1 MKLTGYGISDTG
13 RVKQVNQDSLFYGIS
28 PNGDAGIFAVA
39 DGVGGLQFGEVASA
53 KATENIE
60 KWWQEFL
67 VSGIGSDSEKT
78 VDSLS
83 ALIFKINGE
92 IYSFNETNQTKSATT
107 LSLIIIYGDSYY
119 IAHVG
124 DSRVYAFVDEEKKIY
139 QLTTDHST
147 DIVKERDG
155 RKYIQSALTDG
166 LGHRKSIKCDLSFGP
181 LNDSV
186 SAFLVCSDGIYKK
199 QSDEVIAQIISAGA
213 EEKQICENL
222 IEGAKQ
228 AGESDNITAAFFR
241 PDYQK

>member
-1 MKLTGYGISDTG
+1 MKLTAFGISDTG
-13 RVKQVNQDSLFYGIS
+13 RVKQVNQDSLFYSVS
-28 PNGDAGIFAVA
+28 PSGDAGIFAVA

-67 VSGIGSDSEKT
+67 LSGIGSDSEKT

-92 IYSFNETNQTKSATT
+92 IYSFNEENQTKSATT
-107 LSLIIIYGDSYY
+107 LSLIIIYGNVYY

-124 DSRVYAFVDEEKKIY
+124 DSRVYAFVDAESKLY
-139 QLTTDHST
+139 QLTKDHTT

-155 RKYIQSALTDG
+155 RQYIQSALTDG
-166 LGHRKSIKCDLSFGP
+166 LGHKKSIKCDLSFGP

-199 QSDEVIAQIISAGA
+199 QSEQTLAGIISSGA
-213 EEKQICENL
+213 DEKEICENL
-222 IEGAKQ
+222 IDGAMQ

-241 PDYQK
+241 ADYQQ